1 MIRICLGRSVLLAG
15 ALLALAACSGS
26 SPTNTPAETPT
37 ITAPTTTTPTA
48 TEAPKTAPQATET
61 PSTSTALPPLTPI
74 PPATETPE
82 PAAAL
87 PTSFTQH
94 GFSLAFER
102 GADIQAIEGAS
113 PEAGALSFAYGQ
125 SNIVMTWLPQGN
137 SLLALV
143 SGTYDLI
150 QQSQPALVFET
161 LADGDLTVDGEP
173 RIFLGFKAADNTGTT
188 SGGLIGSWV
197 CSTSSTTF
205 TLTLTGAD
213 AALVQIRFDEI
224 IDGFACLAS

>member
-1 MIRICLGRSVLLAG
+1 M
-15 ALLALAACSGS
+15 
-26 SPTNTPAETPT
+26 PTETPT
-37 ITAPTTTTPTA
+37 ITAPTITTPTA
-48 TEAPKTAPQATET
+48 TVALTTALLATET
-61 PSTSTALPPLTPI
+61 PSTSTALPPATAI

-82 PAAAL
+82 PATAL

-94 GFSLAFER
+94 GFSLVFER
-102 GADIQAIEGAS
+102 GADIQVIEGAI

-125 SNIVMTWLPQGN
+125 ANIVVTWLPQGN

-143 SGTYDLI
+143 SDTYDLI
-150 QQSQPALVFET
+150 QGSQPALVFET
-161 LADGDLTVDGEP
+161 LADGDLTVDGESGL
-173 RIFLGFKAADNTGTT
+173 FLGFKATDTSGAT

-197 CSTSSTTF
+197 CSTSGTTF

-224 IDGFACLAS
+224 VDGFACLAS